1 MRPFTSIDCI
11 NLLVRFIERSVRI
24 CFVVGIGVLHGKP
37 EGEEKGKTQERN
49 VQGQVGESGDGH
61 WGDGVKGARALDF
74 VVGHFDQQGL
84 IVSDGLFQV
93 LSCQGQ
99 NGFWTSIFKFLKDEF
114 GAIKINSLSKFRNF
128 KQRGCV
134 TFGHLSYIDLR
145 AINLVQDSFHDNS
158 YKFSF
163 VRCPYSRS
171 VSLYNYWIN
180 TRRMKSR
187 VSFKDF
193 MKTVHLRRGP
203 IGIYNVNGLS
213 QTNPQV
219 DWLISGSGKFFTNK
233 IYKIE
238 NLDDFIDDFSSR
250 YKVNFCQKKIQ

>member
-1 MRPFTSIDCI
+1 MK
-11 NLLVRFIERSVRI
+11 
-24 CFVVGIGVLHGKP
+24 KP
-37 EGEEKGKTQERN
+37 NIFFNWIPKCAG
-49 VQGQVGESGDGH
+49 
-61 WGDGVKGARALDF
+61 
-74 VVGHFDQQGL
+74 
-84 IVSDGLFQV
+84 
-93 LSCQGQ
+93 
-99 NGFWTSIFKFLKDEF
+99 TSIFKFLKDEF

-250 YKVNFCQKKIQ
+250 YKVNFCQKKKYNESKIYFSIEDLMQDPKAVALVNMIYVRDFHLLNYKMQKV